1 MQFRRIGQ
9 LVAATTVTA
18 VALSGTHAL
27 AQEDTTTISV
37 TNITDL
43 HGHLEDGLSDPA
55 KAGDEIGVARLQ
67 SLIKQVNEG
76 QKFNL
81 TSSGDNVGGS
91 AFVSA
96 ISDDKYTLEALNA
109 MGMKVTAVGNH
120 EFDKGTEDLTVLS
133 QLLTIPS
140 SAPMY

>member
-76 QKFNL
+76 QSS
-81 TSSGDNVGGS
+81 TSPLR
-91 AFVSA
+91 A
-96 ISDDKYTLEALNA
+96 ITW
-109 MGMKVTAVGNH
+109 AVLH
-120 EFDKGTEDLTVLS
+120 S
-133 QLLTIPS
+133 SRPS
-140 SAPMY
+140 RMTSTPWRRSMPWV

>member
-9 LVAATTVTA
+9 LVAATTVSA
-18 VALSGTHAL
+18 VALSGAQAV
-27 AQEDTTTISV
+27 AQENKTTISV
-37 TNITDL
+37 TNITDI
-43 HGHLEDGLSDPA
+43 HGHLEDKIGDPA

-76 QKFNL
+76 QEFNL

-96 ISDDKYTLEALNA
+96 ISDDKYTLEALNQ
-109 MGMKVTAVGNH
+109 MGMKV
-120 EFDKGTEDLTVLS
+120 
-133 QLLTIPS
+133 
-140 SAPMY
+140 